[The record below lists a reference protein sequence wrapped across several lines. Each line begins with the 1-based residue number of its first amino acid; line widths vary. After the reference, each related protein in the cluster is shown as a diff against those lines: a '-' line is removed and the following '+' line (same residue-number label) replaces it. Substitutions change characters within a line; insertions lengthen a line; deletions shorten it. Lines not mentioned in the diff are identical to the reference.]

1 MSPVFL
7 EISGSVQS
15 TNEENSQEKTA
26 TFSRRTAQVS
36 VLHIVFFFIWMSSIS
51 FIYLCDVFISDL
63 FESTLWKKGKDNKQF
78 LKRIF
83 LLSRKDF
90 TLRYFIKEDVS
101 TSVAIYFSVQRR
113 FLCFHRSSTNTF
125 LFPSSIHC
133 SKNKSKVPKA
143 VICMKDLNA
152 VFQPEKINHTN
163 GLQISYLHGERMRNL
178 FVYHE
183 NGQVSSVSR

>member
-36 VLHIVFFFIWMSSIS
+36 VLHIVFFFISMSSIS
-51 FIYLCDVFISDL
+51 FIHLCDVFISDL

-113 FLCFHRSSTNTF
+113 FLCFHGSSTNTF

-133 SKNKSKVPKA
+133 SKKQVQSSQSCHLHEGPECSFPA
-143 VICMKDLNA
+143 REDQSYEWSADLLPA
-152 VFQPEKINHTN
+152 RRADEESVC
-163 GLQISYLHGERMRNL
+163 
-178 FVYHE
+178 
-183 NGQVSSVSR
+183 VSREWPGELS